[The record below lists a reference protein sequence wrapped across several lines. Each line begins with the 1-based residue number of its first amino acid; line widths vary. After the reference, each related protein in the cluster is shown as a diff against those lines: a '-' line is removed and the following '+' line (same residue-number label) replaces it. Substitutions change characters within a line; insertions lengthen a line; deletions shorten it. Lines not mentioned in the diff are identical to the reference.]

1 MTAKIRIGLVI
12 SGLLTAALVTWWS
25 WYQSTVAN
33 PYRPDHLIRFHV
45 IANSDS
51 AADQALKFRVRDV
64 IVQAMAPR
72 FRQAKNIEEA
82 REIAQANLGYME
94 QLAKQEICAA
104 GKDYPVAV
112 YLGHFQFPEKTYHL
126 ATAGTPGE
134 RTSLTLPAGEYE
146 AVRVVIGRGTGANWW
161 CVLFPPL
168 CFVNLQ
174 NPMPDKKRRGLRLTS
189 WKVRVRQPS
198 CSQKVWQGRILCIR
212 RMDLMLLKG
221 VKIRNRPLNEQPPRQ
236 WPPSLRPTALEKE
249 KAMVLPSL
257 PLPPAVQGWSF
268 VYAFWVSF
276 PVQKVGLVIFGDI
289 NLKRLMARINGN
301 CPYWGLIIWGQKSSA
316 WPPGSI

>member
-1 MTAKIRIGLVI
+1 MEDKGNMTAKIRIGLVI

-174 NPMPDKKRRGLRLTS
+174 NPMPDKKT
-189 WKVRVRQPS
+189 
-198 CSQKVWQGRILCIR
+198 
-212 RMDLMLLKG
+212 
-221 VKIRNRPLNEQPPRQ
+221 
-236 WPPSLRPTALEKE
+236 
-249 KAMVLPSL
+249 
-257 PLPPAVQGWSF
+257 
-268 VYAFWVSF
+268 
-276 PVQKVGLVIFGDI
+276 
-289 NLKRLMARINGN
+289 
-301 CPYWGLIIWGQKSSA
+301 
-316 WPPGSI
+316 PGSAVNVVESPGQAALLQPEGVAGQDSLHKADGFDAPERCQDSQPAFK